1 MEHLRELRNRLVKS
15 VLAIVVLSVVAAFF
29 YDEIYAALTQPYT
42 TSVADLAREK
52 GVDAQLVIDNVAGP
66 LTLFLKTS
74 LVVGIVLSSPVW
86 LYQIWAFIVPA
97 MHRHERKWTMAFVA
111 VAGPLFILGVGVG
124 YYVLPKGIEILI
136 GFTPDGV
143 SNFTNIGLYLN
154 FILRMLL
161 VFGVAFEIPLFVLM
175 LNFAGVVSGKKLGE
189 VRPWIIVGTFVF
201 AAVATPSTD
210 PISMLFLALPMT
222 VLFMISEIIA
232 RVVDRRRAARSL
244 DDADYASWSDDEA
257 SPIVASGAVG
267 ATAIEG
273 PSDLD
278 APDDDVIR
286 RDRGEDD
293 DIR

>member
-15 VLAIVVLSVVAAFF
+15 VLAIIVFSIIAAFF
-29 YDEIYAALTQPYT
+29 YDQIYDLLTRPYE
-42 TSVADLAREK
+42 TSVRALAERQ
-52 GVDAQLVIDNVAGP
+52 GVDAQLIIDNVAGP
-66 LTLFLKTS
+66 LTLYLKTS
-74 LVVGIVLSSPVW
+74 LVVGIVASSPFW
-86 LYQIWAFIVPA
+86 LYQLWSFIVPA
-97 MHRHERKWTMAFVA
+97 MHRHERRWTMAFVA
-111 VAGPLFILGVGVG
+111 VAGPLFILGVCVG

-189 VRPWIIVGTFVF
+189 VRPWIVIGTFVF

-222 VLFMISEIIA
+222 VLFMLSEVIA
-232 RVVDRRRAARSL
+232 RFVDRRRARRAA
-244 DDADYASWSDDEA
+244 DDADFASWSDDEA
-257 SPIVASGAVG
+257 SPIRSAGGVG
-267 ATAIEG
+267 RSAIDG
-273 PSDLD
+273 PSDLA
-278 APDDDVIR
+278 APDDDVMR
-286 RDRGEDD
+286 RDRDD
-293 DIR
+293 D